1 MLRRQQKMPHNGV
14 VDSDFHR
21 SEGKKGG
28 VGMGWKSPERFPE
41 EAGVDLGLRRL
52 GLCDSHC
59 ALLQDAPASGIQASK
74 TPGHCHCLPST
85 KQMQRKAGSPGDTRA
100 FLLWMALSPNPRRK
114 LT

>member
-1 MLRRQQKMPHNGV
+1 MPHNGV